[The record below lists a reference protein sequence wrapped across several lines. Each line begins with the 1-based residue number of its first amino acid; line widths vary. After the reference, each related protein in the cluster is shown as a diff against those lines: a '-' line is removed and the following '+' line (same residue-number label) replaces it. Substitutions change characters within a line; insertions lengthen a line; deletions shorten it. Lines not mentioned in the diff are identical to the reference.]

1 MSSGPG
7 SQEAIAHPRAPMFS
21 FALALAAG
29 ILLGHYLWRPPIW
42 VAIAATVMAIT
53 AALLLSRRVRMAWAI
68 AHLGIVCL
76 GWAAMIG
83 QISQGVAEN
92 KVNEVAPFLDHPVTI
107 VATVTRAPNAF
118 VAKGDREQIDVETES
133 IGDESSLRNV
143 SAGLRLNLY
152 GDLSEFEYTDTAATP
167 ETHLRY
173 GDRIRLTAKLH
184 APKNFRNP
192 GAWDYEGYLQQ
203 LGIVAIGSAK
213 SASVQVLGGGGSR
226 FGIWQSRAR
235 ESVIARI
242 HELWPEPQAGLMDA
256 MLIGERAFIDRETS
270 TDFQKSG
277 TFHVL
282 VVSGM
287 NVSILALV
295 IFWVARRLR
304 MGAAIASLI
313 TVVVSFGYAW
323 LCDGGAPILRAA
335 FMLSIYLVARLIYR
349 GRSPLNALGVAAA
362 GVLILDPA
370 GLLDA
375 SFVMTFVCVLIIAGI
390 GVPLLERT
398 SDPWRRGLRNFSLV
412 TYDIS
417 LPPRIAQFRV
427 ELRMIIARLANL
439 GPEPLWRFLVL
450 RTVGAGLAIW
460 EVLSIS
466 ALMQIGLVL
475 PMAVYFHRI
484 TVTALPANMLVVP
497 LTEVLMP
504 ASVAAVAISYVSPTL
519 AAAPA
524 LLAGWSV
531 QAITGTVHIAGSLRV
546 ADLRIP
552 TPSLVISTL
561 VVLALAL
568 AIVLARRSRVLAL
581 GSLVILL
588 CSGVYLAAFPTQP
601 TTTQSA
607 LEVTA
612 IDVGQADS
620 TLMVSPTGKALLI
633 DAAGPLGFSHSEF
646 DFGENVVSPYLW
658 ARGFSRLDV
667 VVITHGHSD
676 HIGGM
681 RSVIKNFRPREMW
694 VGPLPD
700 LASIKGVLAEARQL
714 GARIVELR
722 AGDEFGWAGTQ
733 VRVLSPPR
741 DWETAEKVRNN
752 DSLVLQFKY
761 GETAALTEGDAE
773 KQMEYIVAT
782 QHPECTLLKLAHNG
796 SLTSTTPELLDA
808 SRPSF
813 AFISVGTGN
822 TFHHPRP
829 EILSRLADRHIATF
843 RTDTMGALTFLL
855 DGKNV
860 RAITTLP
867 TTILP
872 DRRFPASRN

>member
-1 MSSGPG
+1 MFSGPG
-7 SQEAIAHPRAPMFS
+7 SQEALAHPRAPMFT
-21 FALALAAG
+21 FALALSAG
-29 ILLGHYLWRPPIW
+29 ILLGHFLWRPPIW
-42 VAIAATVMAIT
+42 ISISATVFAVS
-53 AALLLSRRVRMAWAI
+53 AALMLSRRPRTAWLI

-76 GWAAMIG
+76 GWTAMIG
-83 QISQGVAEN
+83 ETNQRVADDHFDQ
-92 KVNEVAPFLDHPVTI
+92 VAPFVDGQQVTI
-107 VATVTRAPNAF
+107 VARVTRAPSAF
-118 VAKGDREQIDVETES
+118 APKGDYQQIDVETES
-133 IGDESSLRNV
+133 IANDAVTRKV
-143 SAGLRLNLY
+143 AAGLRLNLY
-152 GDLSEFEYTDTAATP
+152 GNAAQFEYDEAAAAP
-167 ETHLRY
+167 EMRLRY
-173 GDRIRLTAKLH
+173 GDRIRLTGKLH

-192 GAWDYEGYLQQ
+192 GAWDYVGYLHQI
-203 LGIVAIGSAK
+203 GIVALGSGK
-213 SASVQVLGGGGSR
+213 ASTVEVVGTNTGDRMGR
-226 FGIWQSRAR
+226 WQNRAR
-235 ESVIARI
+235 EAVIRRI
-242 HELWPEPQAGLMDA
+242 HELWPEPEAGLMDA

-304 MGAAIASLI
+304 MGELIASII
-313 TVVVSFGYAW
+313 TVVISFGYAW

-362 GVLILDPA
+362 GVLLLDPA

-398 SDPWRRGLRNFSLV
+398 SEPWRRGLRNFTLV
-412 TYDIS
+412 TYDVS

-427 ELRMIIARLANL
+427 ELRMIIGRLANL
-439 GPEPLWRFLVL
+439 GPEPWWRFLVL
-450 RTVGAGLAIW
+450 RAIGTVLAVW

-466 ALMQIGLVL
+466 ALMQVGLVL
-475 PMAVYFHRI
+475 PMAAYFHRI

-504 ASVAAVAISYVSPTL
+504 TSVAAVAISYVSRTL
-519 AAAPA
+519 AAVPA
-524 LLAGWSV
+524 LMAGWSV

-546 ADLRIP
+546 ADMRIP
-552 TPSLVISTL
+552 TPSLIASFASV
-561 VVLALAL
+561 L
-568 AIVLARRSRVLAL
+568 AIVLAIILARRSRVVAFGSLAVLL
-581 GSLVILL
+581 GSAL
-588 CSGVYLAAFPTQP
+588 YLAAFPARPMITP
-601 TTTQSA
+601 GV
-607 LEVTA
+607 LEVSA

-620 TLMVSPTGKALLI
+620 TLLVSPTGRPLLI

-681 RSVIKNFRPREMW
+681 TSVIKNFRPRELW
-694 VGPLPD
+694 VGPLPELD
-700 LASIKGVLAEARQL
+700 SINAVLTKARQL
-714 GARIVELR
+714 GVKIVELR
-722 AGDEFGWAGTQ
+722 AGDEFDWAGTHI
-733 VRVLSPPR
+733 RVLSPPR
-741 DWETAEKVRNN
+741 DWQPAAKVRNN

-761 GETAALTEGDAE
+761 GQTATLTEGDAE
-773 KQMEYIVAT
+773 RQMEYVVAT
-782 QHPECTLLKLAHNG
+782 KHPECTLLKLAHNG
-796 SLTSTTPELLDA
+796 SVTSTTEELLDA
-808 SRPSF
+808 ARPSY

-829 EILSRLADRHIATF
+829 EILQRLADRHIAAY
-843 RTDTMGALTFLL
+843 RTDTMGALRFLL
-855 DGKNV
+855 DGKRV
-860 RAITTLP
+860 RATTQ
-867 TTILP
+867 
-872 DRRFPASRN
+872 

>member
-1 MSSGPG
+1 MTSVPG
-7 SQEAIAHPRAPMFS
+7 STEAIAHPRAPMFT
-21 FALALAAG
+21 FALALASG
-29 ILLGHYLWRPPIW
+29 ILLGHFLWRPPIW
-42 VAIAATVMAIT
+42 IAIAATVFAVSATLM
-53 AALLLSRRVRMAWAI
+53 LSRRPRRAWLV

-76 GWAAMIG
+76 GWTAMIG
-83 QISQGVAEN
+83 QINQRVADDQFGQ
-92 KVNEVAPFLDHPVTI
+92 VAAFVDAQPVTI
-107 VATVTRAPNAF
+107 VAKVTHASSAFAP
-118 VAKGDREQIDVETES
+118 KGDHQQIDVETES
-133 IGDESSLRNV
+133 ISNESETRIV
-143 SAGLRLNLY
+143 ATGLRLNLY
-152 GDLSEFEYTDTAATP
+152 GHLAEYEYDEAQAAP

-192 GAWDYEGYLQQ
+192 GSWDYEGYLRQ
-203 LGIVAIGSAK
+203 LGIVALGSAK
-213 SASVQVLGGGGSR
+213 ASTVEVLGTSTGDRLGML
-226 FGIWQSRAR
+226 QSRAR
-235 ESVIARI
+235 EAVIRRI
-242 HELWPEPQAGLMDA
+242 HDLWPEPQAGLMDA

-270 TDFQKSG
+270 ADFQKSG

-304 MGAAIASLI
+304 MGEVIASI
-313 TVVVSFGYAW
+313 VTVVVSFGYAW
-323 LCDGGAPILRAA
+323 LCDVGAPILRAA
-335 FMLSIYLVARLIYR
+335 FMLSIYLIARLIYR

-398 SDPWRRGLRNFSLV
+398 SDPWRRGLRNFTLV
-412 TYDIS
+412 TYDVS
-417 LPPRIAQFRV
+417 LPPKIAQFRV
-427 ELRMIIARLANL
+427 ELRMIIARLAQL

-450 RTVGAGLAIW
+450 RSVGAALAIW

-466 ALMQIGLVL
+466 ALMQVGLVL
-475 PMAVYFHRI
+475 PMAAYFHRI

-504 ASVAAVAISYVSPTL
+504 TSAAALGISYVSRTL
-519 AAAPA
+519 ATVPA
-524 LLAGWSV
+524 LIAGWSV
-531 QAITGTVHIAGSLRV
+531 EAITGTVHIAGSLRV

-552 TPSLVISTL
+552 APSLIASGVA
-561 VVLALAL
+561 VGAMALTV
-568 AIVLARRSRVLAL
+568 VLARRSRLAAFGSLAVLL
-581 GSLVILL
+581 GSAL
-588 CSGVYLAAFPTQP
+588 YLAAFPARPMITP
-601 TTTQSA
+601 GV
-607 LEVTA
+607 LEVSA

-620 TLMVSPTGKALLI
+620 TLLVSPTGKALLI

-681 RSVIKNFRPREMW
+681 TSVIKNFRPRELW

-700 LASIKGVLAEARQL
+700 LESINRVLGEARQL
-714 GARIVELR
+714 GVKVIELR
-722 AGDEFGWAGTQ
+722 AGDEFDWAGAHI
-733 VRVLSPPR
+733 RVLSPPR
-741 DWETAEKVRNN
+741 DWQAAEKVRNN
-752 DSLVLQFKY
+752 DSLVLQFRY

-782 QHPECTLLKLAHNG
+782 EHPECTLLKLAHNG
-796 SLTSTTPELLDA
+796 SMTSTTPELLDA
-808 SRPSF
+808 ARPSY

-829 EILSRLADRHIATF
+829 EILQRLADRHVATY

-855 DGKNV
+855 DGKSV
-860 RAITTLP
+860 RATTLRP
-867 TTILP
+867 GHQ
-872 DRRFPASRN
+872 FPASRN

>member
-7 SQEAIAHPRAPMFS
+7 SQEALAHPRAPMFT
-21 FALALAAG
+21 FALALSAG
-29 ILLGHYLWRPPIW
+29 ILLGHFVWRPPIW
-42 VAIAATVMAIT
+42 VATAATVMAIG
-53 AALLLSRRVRMAWAI
+53 AALVLSRRARLAWMI
-68 AHLGIVCL
+68 AHLGVVCL
-76 GWAAMIG
+76 GWTAMIG
-83 QISQGVAEN
+83 QTGQGVVAN
-92 KVNEVAPFLDHPVTI
+92 RTNDVAPFLDAPVTV
-107 VATVTRAPNAF
+107 VAKVVRAPDAF
-118 VAKGDREQIDVETES
+118 AAKGDHEQIDVETES
-133 IGDESSLRNV
+133 IGDHQV
-143 SAGLRLNLY
+143 TAGLRLNLY
-152 GDLSEFEYTDTAATP
+152 GNVSEEYADEGAGP
-167 ETHLRY
+167 ESHLRY

-192 GAWDYEGYLQQ
+192 GAWDYVGYLHQ
-203 LGIVAIGSAK
+203 LGIVAVGSAK
-213 SASVQVLGGGGSR
+213 AASVEELATGTGSR
-226 FGIWQSRAR
+226 FGMWQSRAR
-235 ESVIARI
+235 ESVIRRI

-256 MLIGERAFIDRETS
+256 MLIGERAFIDRET
-270 TDFQKSG
+270 TMDFQKSG

-304 MGAAIASLI
+304 MGEAVASAV
-313 TVVVSFGYAW
+313 TVGVSFGYAW

-335 FMLSIYLVARLIYR
+335 FMLAIYLVARLIYR

-362 GVLILDPA
+362 GVLMVDPA

-398 SDPWRRGLRNFSLV
+398 SDPWRRGLRNFDLV
-412 TYDIS
+412 TYDVN

-427 ELRMIIARLANL
+427 ELRMIIARLKNL
-439 GPEPLWRFLVL
+439 GLEALWRFLVL
-450 RTVGAGLAIW
+450 GAVRAVLGAW

-475 PMAVYFHRI
+475 PMAMYFHRI

-504 ASVAAVAISYVSPTL
+504 ASVAAVGLSYVSRTL
-519 AAAPA
+519 AATPA
-524 LLAGWSV
+524 LVAGWSV
-531 QAITGTVHIAGSLRV
+531 QAITGTVHIAGSWRV

-552 TPSLVISTL
+552 TPSLMVSG
-561 VVLALAL
+561 VVVVALGL
-568 AIVLARRSRVLAL
+568 AIVLARRSRVLAF
-581 GSLVILL
+581 GSLVVLL
-588 CSGVYLAAFPTQP
+588 GSGVYLAAFPAAP
-601 TTTQSA
+601 ITTPGV
-607 LEVTA
+607 LEVSA

-620 TLMVSPTGKALLI
+620 TLLVSPTGKALLI

-681 RSVIKNFRPREMW
+681 RSVIKNFRPREVW
-694 VGPLPD
+694 VGPLPE
-700 LASIKGVLAEARQL
+700 LASINAVLAEARSL
-714 GARIVELR
+714 GVSVVELR
-722 AGDEFGWAGTQ
+722 AGDERDWAGTR

-761 GETAALTEGDAE
+761 GNTAALMEGDAE
-773 KQMEYIVAT
+773 KQMEKVVAT
-782 QHPECTLLKLAHNG
+782 EHPECTLLKLAHNG
-796 SLTSTTPELLDA
+796 SMTSTTPELLDA
-808 SRPSF
+808 ARPSM

-829 EILSRLADRHIATF
+829 EILSRLADRHIATY
-843 RTDTMGALTFLL
+843 RTDTMGALTFVL
-855 DGKNV
+855 DGKRV
-860 RAITTLP
+860 RVATP
-867 TTILP
+867 
-872 DRRFPASRN
+872 R